1 MLKLN
6 YFLADIFILSAEKQP
21 IKLSWRKIEWLLAYQ
36 RKGDAAILLSPLYMA
51 IVYAL
56 IFSPI
61 AMFIIELLK
70 DPQSSNSIYVL
81 AIYMLLVLL
90 YAFRKYFLKT
100 DIKLLSKKFARKKIN
115 RSIPDWCFFTILP
128 LCFIWWIITYS
139 MIVDFIIKPLGLRG
153 AIYNW
158 L

>member
-1 MLKLN
+1 ME
-6 YFLADIFILSAEKQP
+6 YIYY
-21 IKLSWRKIEWLLAYQ
+21 RVYLAYQ

-81 AIYMLLVLL
+81 AIY
-90 YAFRKYFLKT
+90 T
-100 DIKLLSKKFARKKIN
+100 S
-115 RSIPDWCFFTILP
+115 C
-128 LCFIWWIITYS
+128 
-139 MIVDFIIKPLGLRG
+139 IVIHF
-153 AIYNW
+153 
-158 L
+158 

>member
-1 MLKLN
+1 MAENRMLT
-6 YFLADIFILSAEKQP
+6 
-21 IKLSWRKIEWLLAYQ
+21 
-36 RKGDAAILLSPLYMA
+36 

-70 DPQSSNSIYVL
+70 EPQSSNSIYVL

-90 YAFRKYFLKT
+90 YAFRKYLFKT

-128 LCFIWWIITYS
+128 LRFIWWIITYS

>member
-1 MLKLN
+1 ME
-6 YFLADIFILSAEKQP
+6 YIYY
-21 IKLSWRKIEWLLAYQ
+21 RVYLAYQ

-70 DPQSSNSIYVL
+70 DSQSSNSIYVL

-90 YAFRKYFLKT
+90 YAFRKYLFKT

-153 AIYNW
+153 LSTIGYNI
-158 L
+158 

>member
-1 MLKLN
+1 MRYRLQRH
-6 YFLADIFILSAEKQP
+6 DGTDCSATMVP
-21 IKLSWRKIEWLLAYQ
+21 ITVLRMVPIQ
-36 RKGDAAILLSPLYMA
+36 RYR
-51 IVYAL
+51 
-56 IFSPI
+56 
-61 AMFIIELLK
+61 
-70 DPQSSNSIYVL
+70 Q
-81 AIYMLLVLL
+81 LL

>member
-1 MLKLN
+1 ME
-6 YFLADIFILSAEKQP
+6 YIYY
-21 IKLSWRKIEWLLAYQ
+21 RVYLAYQ

-81 AIYMLLVLL
+81 AIYILLVLL
-90 YAFRKYFLKT
+90 YTFRKYCLHT
-100 DIKLLSKKFARKKIN
+100 DI
-115 RSIPDWCFFTILP
+115 C
-128 LCFIWWIITYS
+128 
-139 MIVDFIIKPLGLRG
+139 
-153 AIYNW
+153 
-158 L
+158 